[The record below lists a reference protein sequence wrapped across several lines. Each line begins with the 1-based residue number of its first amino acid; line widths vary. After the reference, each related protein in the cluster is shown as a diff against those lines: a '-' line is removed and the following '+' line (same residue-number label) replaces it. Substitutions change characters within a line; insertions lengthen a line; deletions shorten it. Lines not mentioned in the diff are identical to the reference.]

1 MKTITS
7 TIFAFLFT
15 LATSASAVPI
25 SGSIGFTGSYT
36 HNGNGGTDLSSATL
50 IKINNNKAAVTGNIG
65 GAFATAGI
73 TNRDVATYNN
83 IDLTSSGP
91 ILGLWSVGGFTFD
104 LNQFTVNYQSPYVLA
119 LTGIGTIRH
128 NNYDNT
134 VARWVFTA
142 NQVGSNMTFSTS
154 TAPEPGIALLLGVGL
169 AGIAV
174 SRRRRSRNAA

>member
-1 MKTITS
+1 MKTLTS
-7 TIFAFLFT
+7 TVFAFLFT
-15 LATSASAVPI
+15 LVTSASAVPI

-36 HNGNGGTDLSSATL
+36 HNGGSDLSNATL
-50 IKINNNKAAVTGNIG
+50 ISINNNKAAVTGSVG

-73 TNRDVATYNN
+73 TNRDVATYRDIN
-83 IDLTSSGP
+83 LTGP
-91 ILGLWSVGGFTFD
+91 GMILGLWSVGGFTFD
-104 LNQFTVNYQSPYVLA
+104 LNQFNVDYQSPYVLA
-119 LTGIGTIRH
+119 LSGIGTISH
-128 NNYDNT
+128 SNYDDT